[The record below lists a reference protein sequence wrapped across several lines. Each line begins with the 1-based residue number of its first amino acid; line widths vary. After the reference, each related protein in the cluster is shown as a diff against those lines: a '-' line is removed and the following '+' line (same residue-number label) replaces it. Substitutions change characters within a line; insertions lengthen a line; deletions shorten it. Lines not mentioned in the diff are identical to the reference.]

1 MKSLYLI
8 KREPRPEWVRAPY
21 HPVIICARRHIAKWE
36 AGWSGDHAWVWT
48 RDWDAVSGWLLSR
61 WNGLDIDYG
70 HVVRG
75 LTLPDGRDAAFCH
88 DRDGE
93 PWTLLTSAV
102 WWDVSNMP
110 DFVKN
115 WGVKY
120 PADEFTRRKITR
132 SSGDLYGVAEGKWH
146 DRVEMILEKP
156 DCWLNATESVTS
168 GE

>member
-1 MKSLYLI
+1 
-8 KREPRPEWVRAPY
+8 
-21 HPVIICARRHIAKWE
+21 
-36 AGWSGDHAWVWT
+36 
-48 RDWDAVSGWLLSR
+48 
-61 WNGLDIDYG
+61 
-70 HVVRG
+70 
-75 LTLPDGRDAAFCH
+75 
-88 DRDGE
+88 
-93 PWTLLTSAV
+93 
-102 WWDVSNMP
+102 MP

-156 DCWLNATESVTS
+156 DCWLNETESVTS